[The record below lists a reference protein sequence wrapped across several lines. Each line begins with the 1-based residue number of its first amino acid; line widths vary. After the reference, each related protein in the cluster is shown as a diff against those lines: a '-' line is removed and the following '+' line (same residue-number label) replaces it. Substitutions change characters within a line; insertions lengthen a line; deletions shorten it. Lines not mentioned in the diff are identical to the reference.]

1 MIRFLIY
8 LVVGGVIYYALKGLF
23 GGARRSGEEGQSDGV
38 NDEMQKC
45 PECGTYF
52 PLHMGVSKRVRRIKL
67 MFCGRNVPLGT
78 LAAGASRRRERPSQ
92 RGRMRARPA
101 RCGRRVDFS
110 HS

>member
-67 MFCGRNVPLGT
+67 MFCGEECTARYARRGGPPAGGSVP
-78 LAAGASRRRERPSQ
+78 PS
-92 RGRMRARPA
+92 GEE
-101 RCGRRVDFS
+101 
-110 HS
+110 